1 MKNNRIKKPKKKNIY
16 EEEKEEFWRMNCE
29 EEEPS
34 GGITRSKDKESKY
47 RRKLWKEIC
56 TIAIFYE
63 SFAIIA
69 QTHWQFETHV

>member
-1 MKNNRIKKPKKKNIY
+1 MGVIFETHKRKKMKNNRIKKPKKKNIY

-47 RRKLWKEIC
+47 RRKFVQSRYSTRVLR
-56 TIAIFYE
+56 
-63 SFAIIA
+63 
-69 QTHWQFETHV
+69 